1 MAKTSP
7 PEKKPVVLLVEDNA
21 DAASAVSQAL
31 SAMGFEM
38 HVCTDGPMAL
48 EKARAL
54 SPYAAVVDIG
64 LPAGMDGYELG
75 QRLRIELGP
84 KLRLFA
90 LTGYS
95 GDDDKKRASGASFDA
110 YMVKPVDIQQLAI
123 WLGADGTIWEASGHT
138 PLDS

>member
-1 MAKTSP
+1 MDKSGAS
-7 PEKKPVVLLVEDNA
+7 ENKPVVLLVEDNA

-31 SAMGFEM
+31 GAMGFEI
-38 HVCTDGPMAL
+38 HVCNDGPTAL
-48 EKARAL
+48 QRAREL
-54 SPYAAVVDIG
+54 SPFAAVVDIG
-64 LPAGMDGYELG
+64 LPPGMDGYELG

-110 YMVKPVDIQQLAI
+110 YMVKPVDIEQLAI
-123 WLGADGTIWEASGHT
+123 WLGADGAIWEASGHS
-138 PLDS
+138 PLA